1 MSPGHPICLV
11 YALIATE
18 EIVRNRRVIST
29 PIVVRGRSVGFI
41 ITFPHQKRLKQHFTG
56 RDASPMMRAHGA
68 IVVQE
73 NGMLIRLMA
82 AAAIGAIASTFAA
95 AGVEA
100 GGLEEVVVTAQRR
113 DESAQD
119 VGIAMSVLSGKSL
132 ADKSITYVNDLQNAV
147 PSLQVEPA
155 FGSSQPQFRLRGV
168 GFIDY
173 TSNNTSPVGVSL
185 DGVAFALPIQTQ
197 GQLFDIDR
205 VEVLRGPQGT
215 LYGRNTTGGEIN
227 FISNRPTAETH
238 AGFTLEY
245 GSHNQV
251 NADGFVS
258 GRIAEGLT
266 GRLSVATEQGGA
278 WQRNRVTG
286 QSLGDKDKVAVRG
299 QFQWDPTDA
308 FNVRLGVHWAQDKS
322 DEQGLYLLRSFQ
334 PANAASAI
342 PADTSRYV
350 TGWSLNP
357 AFAKLTGITT
367 NSKPGLDDSNNGAD
381 LTANIGF
388 GGAKLTSIT
397 AYNKLIRR
405 EYADWDATLYHDS
418 DEYLKSDF
426 DVFSQELRVASSGN
440 GPWQWVSGVFYSNED
455 LRENFYSDLTD
466 RLGGIAIT
474 TYEQVANSIG
484 VFAQGSYQITDTVKA
499 TVGVRED
506 HENRELRRLNTAFL
520 PGVPSF
526 TGGALGSSITSNLPS
541 GKLEID
547 YKPISDTLIYGS
559 VSRGVKSGGF
569 TAHNTLSAPA
579 ADPFQPEKLTAYE
592 VGVKTDL
599 TRTLRVDSSVFYYRY
614 KDQQILGKVFDN
626 ASQSFIGRFINAN
639 SRISGGE
646 VELEWRPVTALAIS
660 QYAGFAQGYYTS
672 RLLNTDVLPADYDGR
687 PESFPKWS
695 YGGDVTYT
703 LNLGAYSLTAE
714 SNYSF
719 HDTYS
724 QFFLLGSND
733 FTIPQ
738 YWLANANLT
747 FAPSSGGPWTVTLW
761 GRNIFDKAYDI
772 TRNFFLPS
780 SEVALAGEPTT
791 VGIRLTYKY

>member
-1 MSPGHPICLV
+1 MS
-11 YALIATE
+11 
-18 EIVRNRRVIST
+18 S
-29 PIVVRGRSVGFI
+29 
-41 ITFPHQKRLKQHFTG
+41 
-56 RDASPMMRAHGA
+56 
-68 IVVQE
+68 
-73 NGMLIRLMA
+73 RLMA
-82 AAAIGAIASTFAA
+82 AAGIGAISMQLSSLAA
-95 AGVEA
+95 TTSVGAGAEA

-113 DESAQD
+113 EESAQG
-119 VGIAMSVLSGKSL
+119 VGIAMSVLSGQSL

-197 GQLFDIDR
+197 GQLFDIER

-227 FISNRPTAETH
+227 FISNRPTTETH
-238 AGFTLEY
+238 AGFMLEY

-278 WQRNRVTG
+278 WQRNRLTG

-299 QFQWDPTDA
+299 QLQWDPTDA
-308 FNVRLGVHWAQDKS
+308 FNFRLGVHWAEDKS
-322 DEQGLYLLRSFQ
+322 DEQGLYLLKSFQ
-334 PANAASAI
+334 PASGAPAV
-342 PADTSRYV
+342 PADTSRYA

-357 AFAKLTGITT
+357 AFAKLIGIPA
-367 NSKPGLDDSNNGAD
+367 NSKPGLNNSNNGAD
-381 LTANIGF
+381 LTANIDF

-405 EYADWDATLYHDS
+405 EYGDWDATQYHDS
-418 DEYLKSDF
+418 DEYLNSDF
-426 DVFSQELRVASSGN
+426 NVFSQELRVASTGS
-440 GPWQWVSGVFYSNED
+440 GPWQWVTGVFYSNED
-455 LRENFYSDLTD
+455 LHENFYSDLTD

-474 TYEQVANSIG
+474 TYEQVANSVG
-484 VFAQGSYQITDTVKA
+484 VFAQGGYQITDAVKA

-506 HENRELRRLNTAFL
+506 HENRELKGLNTAFL

-526 TGGALGSSITSNLPS
+526 TGGALGGSITSNLPS
-541 GKLEID
+541 GKFEID
-547 YKPISDTLIYGS
+547 YKPVSDTLIYGS

-626 ASQSFIGRFINAN
+626 VSQSFIGRFVNAN

-660 QYAGFAQGYYTS
+660 QYAGFAEGYYTS
-672 RLLNTDVLPADYDGR
+672 RLLNTDVPPVDYNGR

-695 YGGDVTYT
+695 YGGDVSYT
-703 LNLGAYSLTAE
+703 FNLGAYSLTAE

-733 FTIPQ
+733 FTIPK

-747 FAPSSGGPWTVTLW
+747 FAPASGGPWTVTLW

>member
-1 MSPGHPICLV
+1 
-11 YALIATE
+11 
-18 EIVRNRRVIST
+18 
-29 PIVVRGRSVGFI
+29 
-41 ITFPHQKRLKQHFTG
+41 
-56 RDASPMMRAHGA
+56 
-68 IVVQE
+68 
-73 NGMLIRLMA
+73 MLIRLVA
-82 AAAIGAIASTFAA
+82 AAGIGAISMQVSSLAATVSGA
-95 AGVEA
+95 AGGEV

-113 DESAQD
+113 EESAQG
-119 VGIAMSVLSGKSL
+119 VGIAMSVLSGQSL
-132 ADKSITYVNDLQNAV
+132 ADKAITYVNDLQNAV

-238 AGFTLEY
+238 AGASLEY
-245 GSHNQV
+245 GSHNEV

-299 QFQWDPTDA
+299 QLQWEPTDA
-308 FNVRLGVHWAQDKS
+308 LNFRLGVHWAQDKS
-322 DEQGLYLLRSFQ
+322 DEQGLYLLKPFTPGSG
-334 PANAASAI
+334 PPAI
-342 PADTSRYV
+342 PADTSRYA
-350 TGWSLNP
+350 TGWALNP
-357 AFAKLTGITT
+357 AFAKLIGL
-367 NSKPGLDDSNNGAD
+367 NAGSKPGLNNSNNGAD
-381 LTANIGF
+381 LTANIDF
-388 GGAKLTSIT
+388 AGAKLTSIT

-405 EYADWDATLYHDS
+405 EYADWDATQFDDS
-418 DEYLKSDF
+418 DEYLNSDLN
-426 DVFSQELRVASSGN
+426 VFSQELRLASVGSGAL
-440 GPWQWVSGVFYSNED
+440 QWVTGAFFSNED
-455 LRENFYSDLTD
+455 LHENFYSDLTD

-474 TYEQVANSIG
+474 NYEQVVNSVG
-484 VFAQGSYQITDTVKA
+484 VFAQGSYQFTDTLKA
-499 TVGVRED
+499 TLGVRED
-506 HENRELRRLNTAFL
+506 HESRELKGLNTAFL
-520 PGVPSF
+520 PFAPSL
-526 TGGALGSSITSNLPS
+526 TGGALGGGITSNLPS
-541 GKLEID
+541 GKVELD
-547 YKPISDTLIYGS
+547 YKPAVDTLIYGS
-559 VSRGVKSGGF
+559 ISRGVKSGGF
-569 TAHNTLSAPA
+569 TAHNTTTQALAV
-579 ADPFQPEKLTAYE
+579 PFEPEKLTAYE
-592 VGVKTDL
+592 VGVKSDL
-599 TRTLRVDSSVFYYRY
+599 TRTLRLDAAVYYYRY
-614 KDQQILGKVFDN
+614 KDQQILGKVLDEV
-626 ASQSFIGRFINAN
+626 SKSFIGRFVNAN

-646 VELEWRPVTALAIS
+646 VELEWRPVSALSIS
-660 QYAGFAQGYYTS
+660 QYAGFVEGYYTS
-672 RLLNTDVLPADYDGR
+672 PLFDGIATPGHSQGTDYDGR
-687 PESFPKWS
+687 PESIPKWS
-695 YGGDVTYT
+695 YGGDVSYT
-703 LNLGAYSLTAE
+703 FDLGAYSLTAE

-733 FTIPQ
+733 FTIPK

-747 FAPSSGGPWTVTLW
+747 FAPASGAPWTVTLW
-761 GRNIFDKAYDI
+761 GRNIFDKTYDI

>member
-1 MSPGHPICLV
+1 
-11 YALIATE
+11 
-18 EIVRNRRVIST
+18 
-29 PIVVRGRSVGFI
+29 
-41 ITFPHQKRLKQHFTG
+41 
-56 RDASPMMRAHGA
+56 
-68 IVVQE
+68 
-73 NGMLIRLMA
+73 MLIQLMA
-82 AAAIGAIASTFAA
+82 AAAIGAIASTTVA
-95 AGVEA
+95 AGVKA
-100 GGLEEVVVTAQRR
+100 GGLDEVVVTAQRR
-113 DESAQD
+113 EESAQG
-119 VGIAMSVLSGKSL
+119 VGIAMSVLSGQSL
-132 ADKSITYVNDLQNAV
+132 ADKSINYVNDLQNAV

-205 VEVLRGPQGT
+205 VEVLRGPRGT

-238 AGFTLEY
+238 AGFLLEY
-245 GSHNQV
+245 GSHNEV

-278 WQRNRVTG
+278 WQRNRLTG

-299 QFQWDPTDA
+299 QLQWDPTDA
-308 FNVRLGVHWAQDKS
+308 FNFRLGVHWAQDKS
-322 DEQGLYLLRSFQ
+322 DEQGLYLLRSFK
-334 PANAASAI
+334 PASAAPAI
-342 PADTSRYV
+342 PADTSRYA
-350 TGWSLNP
+350 TGFSLNP
-357 AFAKLTGITT
+357 AFAKLIGIPAD
-367 NSKPGLDDSNNGAD
+367 SKPGLDNSNNGAD
-381 LTANIGF
+381 LTANIDF

-405 EYADWDATLYHDS
+405 EYGDWDATLYHDS
-418 DEYLKSDF
+418 DEYLNSDF
-426 DVFSQELRVASSGN
+426 NVFSQELRVASTGS
-440 GPWQWVSGVFYSNED
+440 GPWQWVTGVFYSNED

-474 TYEQVANSIG
+474 TYEQAANSVG

-506 HENRELRRLNTAFL
+506 HENRELKGLNTAFL
-520 PGVPSF
+520 PGVPSL
-526 TGGALGSSITSNLPS
+526 TGGALGGSITSNLPS

-547 YKPISDTLIYGS
+547 YKPLEDTLIYGS

-579 ADPFQPEKLTAYE
+579 ADPFQPERLTAYE
-592 VGVKTDL
+592 VGVKADL

-626 ASQSFIGRFINAN
+626 VSQSFIGRFVNAN

-660 QYAGFAQGYYTS
+660 QYAGFAEGYFTG
-672 RLLNTDVLPADYDGR
+672 RLLNTDVPPVDYNGR

-695 YGGDVTYT
+695 YGGDVSYT
-703 LNLGAYSLTAE
+703 LNLGAYSVTAE

-733 FTIPQ
+733 FTIPK

-747 FAPSSGGPWTVTLW
+747 IAPSSGGPWTVTLW
-761 GRNIFDKAYDI
+761 GRNIFDKTYDI